1 MSRYLVFTLLLLCNI
16 TTQAEPKVVFDSGR
30 TISSDKYLS
39 ELQSEPAP
47 KQKPNIA
54 KLATPNTPE
63 MSVGRVTKRTV
74 SLPYL
79 PSPLFLVGA
88 DNISIQWL
96 NKHRQALIKAGA
108 VGLIVNSA
116 SASDLQAVIRA
127 ADGLQVSPASGS
139 DLANQFNLKHYPLL
153 ITRTQIAQ

>member
-1 MSRYLVFTLLLLCNI
+1 MSRLPALSLLLLCSTAI
-16 TTQAEPKVVFDSGR
+16 YAQPKVLFDSGR
-30 TISSDKYLS
+30 TISSDKYIS
-39 ELQSEPAP
+39 SLQSEPAP

-54 KLATPNTPE
+54 KLATPSTSE
-63 MSVGRVTKRTV
+63 LTVGRVTKRTV

-79 PSPLFLVGA
+79 PSPLFLIGA
-88 DNISIQWL
+88 DNVSIQWL
-96 NKHRQALIKAGA
+96 SKHRQALIKAGA

-127 ADGLQVSPASGS
+127 AEGLQVSPASGS
-139 DLANQFNLKHYPLL
+139 DLAKQFNLKHYPVL

>member
-1 MSRYLVFTLLLLCNI
+1 MSRLPVFLCLLLCSAAI
-16 TTQAEPKVVFDSGR
+16 YAQPKVLFDSGR

-39 ELQSEPAP
+39 ELQSKPVA
-47 KQKPNIA
+47 KQKPNIS
-54 KLATPNTPE
+54 KLATPSTPE
-63 MSVGRVTKRTV
+63 MTVGRVEKRSV

-96 NKHRQALIKAGA
+96 KKHRQALIKAGA

-116 SASDLQAVIRA
+116 SSSDLQAVIRA
-127 ADGLQVSPASGS
+127 TDGLQVSPASGS
-139 DLANQFNLKHYPLL
+139 DLAKQFNLKHYPVL